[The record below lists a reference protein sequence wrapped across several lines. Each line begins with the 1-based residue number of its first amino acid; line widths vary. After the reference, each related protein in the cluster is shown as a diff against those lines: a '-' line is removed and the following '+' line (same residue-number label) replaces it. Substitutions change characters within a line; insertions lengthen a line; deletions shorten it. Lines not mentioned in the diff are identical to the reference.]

1 MISPFGNIFS
11 FLVQNNPVMDKN
23 KLKQTVPLIVSG
35 LLTGALQVSFS
46 VPMLAFVSI
55 VPLISSVYK
64 FKSEKDYYFKIITF
78 LLPYYLVQTAF
89 LITVFELIE
98 VPLILGILISALLVA
113 ALTLWLTLL
122 MFIPLCLYPFIRRG
136 KGSDML
142 FFILLFIFGECI
154 AEYVP
159 FLSFPWSGLWLS
171 VISEPL
177 LTQPAALLG
186 CRFVSF
192 IILAGNCFVAAAL
205 YNKSKKTIIKN
216 AASFTLI
223 LLLTVSYSAVHI
235 SEIKKTCVNADTIKA
250 MAAQDNVEGRD
261 KDDVSL
267 SGAVDTYVSIMKD
280 NWKDDIKL
288 VVLPETAVPTS
299 YDEKSEE
306 FQKLCNF
313 AKEKNTTV
321 LTGCF
326 LSNNQKK
333 YNAMYSV
340 TYDGFCKTPY
350 LKQVLVPFGEKIP
363 LASFWEISTL
373 SCGEKTDSHC
383 LLTADKIKTA
393 NVICIESIYPSL
405 TRCQIKE
412 GGEILCIST
421 NDSWFGSSY
430 ARFAHFRHSIM
441 RCVESGRYTIR
452 AGNCGISAIISPWGE
467 IIASEIRPIKTAIT
481 ADVKLLKNKNLY
493 TLVGDIIILPGMILF
508 LICLFK
514 FVVKY
519 FKRLKFKLKKS
530 C

>member
-1 MISPFGNIFS
+1 
-11 FLVQNNPVMDKN
+11 MDKN

-186 CRFVSF
+186 CRFVGF

-205 YNKSKKTIIKN
+205 YNKSKKQ
-216 AASFTLI
+216 L
-223 LLLTVSYSAVHI
+223 
-235 SEIKKTCVNADTIKA
+235 
-250 MAAQDNVEGRD
+250 
-261 KDDVSL
+261 
-267 SGAVDTYVSIMKD
+267 
-280 NWKDDIKL
+280 
-288 VVLPETAVPTS
+288 
-299 YDEKSEE
+299 
-306 FQKLCNF
+306 
-313 AKEKNTTV
+313 
-321 LTGCF
+321 
-326 LSNNQKK
+326 
-333 YNAMYSV
+333 
-340 TYDGFCKTPY
+340 
-350 LKQVLVPFGEKIP
+350 
-363 LASFWEISTL
+363 
-373 SCGEKTDSHC
+373 
-383 LLTADKIKTA
+383 
-393 NVICIESIYPSL
+393 
-405 TRCQIKE
+405 
-412 GGEILCIST
+412 
-421 NDSWFGSSY
+421 
-430 ARFAHFRHSIM
+430 
-441 RCVESGRYTIR
+441 
-452 AGNCGISAIISPWGE
+452 
-467 IIASEIRPIKTAIT
+467 
-481 ADVKLLKNKNLY
+481 
-493 TLVGDIIILPGMILF
+493 
-508 LICLFK
+508 
-514 FVVKY
+514 
-519 FKRLKFKLKKS
+519 
-530 C
+530 